1 MSTARHEIDSDRL
14 RGLVHNLG
22 VVFWAADARTR
33 ELTFVSGYVEQLLG
47 HPVRRWLEEPGFWDS
62 VVHPDDRDRSQR
74 ERWHRSGDQDD
85 YDLSYRALT
94 AGGEVVWLH
103 EKVHVERDGAGA
115 PRVLQGVLLDV
126 TGQRVAAERER
137 FLAVL
142 DRESQK
148 LDDADDLMA
157 LATRMLGEHLAVD
170 RCAYA
175 RTEEDENHF
184 VMSGDHA
191 TGLPPLPGRF
201 AMREFGVGA
210 LRAMRAGEPWVVMDS
225 GDDPRLDED
234 DLAAYAVT
242 GIRAVI
248 CLPLLRGGR
257 FVAAMAV
264 HQAQPRQW
272 TQDEIDLVSVVVN
285 RCWESMQRA
294 HSDRALR
301 DNEQRL
307 RLLIDRAVDCIWV
320 LDGERRFV
328 EINPAACRL
337 LGYRREDLI
346 GRGGEELFVLGDDG
360 RELPHDQE
368 QTDVWNLRCADGSIV
383 ALELSVQVTPGGLQA
398 IGRDVTERQRT
409 EAERELLLQREHEI
423 ATTLQRSLLPRELP
437 VLERLAT
444 SARYLPASSHAQIG
458 GDWYEVL
465 PISGTVAG
473 MSVGDVVGS
482 GPTAAAVMGQ
492 LRSALAGFLVDGHSP
507 AAALERLDAFAS
519 RVNGATGSTCAC
531 ITFDWATGRLCWAS
545 AGHLPPLVADEQ
557 GARLLTNNTGAV
569 LGTPGRARYEEH
581 STALAPGATIVLYTD
596 GLVERRGVVVDE
608 GLGQLLAVVAQAHH
622 QAPAELTG
630 TIVDALLAYGHS
642 DDVALVVARHLPA
655 PLRVTSPAE
664 SHRLSELRG
673 AVSEWAAAAGLSD
686 DLAYDLVLA
695 CGEAA
700 ANVVD
705 HAYPGTTGTFDTEL
719 SHTDGV
725 VHVTVRDRGRWRP
738 APEDPGHRGRGLQ
751 MIRAMAD
758 DVELDASGTGTTVS
772 FRFSTAP
779 ADVPPAPA
787 PKLARPSDVIGLAAQ
802 EAPDGTQVLRLTGD
816 LDTHTSGG
824 LRAPLL
830 AHLGARPQGLV
841 DIDLTRLG
849 YLSSSGVALL
859 LEAADAVRRAG
870 RTISVTCL
878 PGSAP
883 DRILTLSGLRDVLAV
898 SSRSEEFT

>member
-1 MSTARHEIDSDRL
+1 
-14 RGLVHNLG
+14 
-22 VVFWAADARTR
+22 
-33 ELTFVSGYVEQLLG
+33 
-47 HPVRRWLEEPGFWDS
+47 
-62 VVHPDDRDRSQR
+62 
-74 ERWHRSGDQDD
+74 
-85 YDLSYRALT
+85 
-94 AGGEVVWLH
+94 VWLH
-103 EKVHVERDGAGA
+103 EKVHVERDEAGA
-115 PRVLQGVLLDV
+115 PRVLQGVLIDV
-126 TGQRVAAERER
+126 TGQRAAAERER
-137 FLAVL
+137 FLAVF
-142 DRESQK
+142 DRESQQ

-157 LATRMLGEHLAVD
+157 LATRLLGEHLAVD

-201 AMREFGVGA
+201 AMREFGAGA
-210 LRAMRAGEPWVVMDS
+210 LRAMRAGEPWVVDDC
-225 GDDPRLDED
+225 GNDPRLDEE

-264 HQAQPRQW
+264 HQAQPRKW

-307 RLLIDRAVDCIWV
+307 RLLIDRAADSIWV

-328 EINPAACRL
+328 EINPAACTL

-346 GRGGEELFVLGDDG
+346 GRRAEELFVLGDDA
-360 RELPHDQE
+360 RELPEAQ
-368 QTDVWNLRCADGSIV
+368 QTGVWNLRCADGSTV

-423 ATTLQRSLLPRELP
+423 AAALQRSLLPRELP
-437 VLERLAT
+437 VLDRLAT
-444 SARYLPASSHAQIG
+444 SACYLPASSHAQIG

-465 PISGTVAG
+465 PLGGTVVG

-492 LRSALAGFLVDGHSP
+492 LRSALAGYLVDGHSP

-531 ITFDWATGRLCWAS
+531 ITFDWATGRLCWSS
-545 AGHLPPLVADEQ
+545 AGHLPPLVADQ
-557 GARLLTNNTGAV
+557 RGARLLADHTGAV
-569 LGTPGRARYEEH
+569 LGTAGREPYEEH
-581 STALAPGATIVLYTD
+581 STALPPGGSIVLYTD
-596 GLVERRGVVVDE
+596 GLVERRGVVVDA
-608 GLGQLLAVVAQAHH
+608 GLDRLRTVVADAHG
-622 QAPAELTG
+622 QAPAELAD
-630 TIVDALLAYGHS
+630 TIVDALLADGRS
-642 DDVALVVARHLPA
+642 DDVALVVARYLPA
-655 PLRVTSPAE
+655 PLHVTSPAE
-664 SHRLSELRG
+664 SRLLSELRG
-673 AVSEWAAAAGLSD
+673 VVTEWGAAVGLDD

-695 CGEAA
+695 YGEAA
-700 ANVVD
+700 SNVVD

-719 SHTDGV
+719 EHRDGA
-725 VHVTVRDRGRWRP
+725 VHVTVRDRGKWRP
-738 APEDPGHRGRGLQ
+738 EPEDPGHRGRGLQ
-751 MIRAMAD
+751 MIRALAG
-758 DVELDASGTGTTVS
+758 DVEVEADSTGTTVG

-779 ADVPPAPA
+779 AAAAPAPA
-787 PKLARPSDVIGLAAQ
+787 PAKPSDVIGLAAR

-824 LRAPLL
+824 LRDPLL
-830 AHLGARPQGLV
+830 GHIGARPGSPV
-841 DIDLTRLG
+841 DIDLTGLG

-859 LEAADAVRRAG
+859 LDAADGAHRAG

-878 PGSAP
+878 RGSAP

-898 SSRSEEFT
+898 RSLAGEFT

>member
-1 MSTARHEIDSDRL
+1 MGTAGHEIDSDRL
-14 RGLVHNLG
+14 HGLVRNLG

-33 ELTFVSGYVEQLLG
+33 ELTFVSSYVEQLLG
-47 HPVRRWLEEPGFWDS
+47 HPARRWREEPEFWDS
-62 VVHPDDRDRSQR
+62 VVHPDDRDRTRR
-74 ERWHRSGDQDD
+74 ERWHRAGDHDD
-85 YDLSYRALT
+85 YDLGYRALT
-94 AGGEVVWLH
+94 SGGEVVWLH
-103 EKVHVERDGAGA
+103 EKVHVERDETGA
-115 PRVLQGVLLDV
+115 PRALQGVLIDV
-126 TGQRVAAERER
+126 TGQRAAAERER

-157 LATRMLGEHLAVD
+157 LATRLLGEHLAVD

-201 AMREFGVGA
+201 AMREFGAGA
-210 LRAMRAGEPWVVMDS
+210 LRAMRAGEPWVVVDC

-234 DLAAYAVT
+234 DLAAYAIT

-301 DNEQRL
+301 DNERRL
-307 RLLIDRAVDCIWV
+307 RLLIDRAADCIWV

-328 EINPAACRL
+328 EINPAACAL
-337 LGYRREDLI
+337 LGYRREELI
-346 GRGGEELFVLGDDG
+346 GRRAEELFVLGEDG
-360 RELPHDQE
+360 RELPRAQE
-368 QTDVWNLRCADGSIV
+368 TGVWNLRCANGTIV
-383 ALELSVQVTPGGLQA
+383 ALELSVQVTPSGLQA

-423 ATTLQRSLLPRELP
+423 AAALQRSLLPRELP
-437 VLERLAT
+437 ALERLAI
-444 SARYLPASSHAQIG
+444 SARYLPASSHAQVG

-465 PISGTVAG
+465 PVSGTVVG

-519 RVNGATGSTCAC
+519 RVNGTTGSTCAC
-531 ITFDWATGRLCWAS
+531 ITFDWATGRLCWSS
-545 AGHLPPLVADEQ
+545 AGHLPPLVADER
-557 GARLLTNNTGAV
+557 GARLLTNRTGAV
-569 LGTPGRARYEEH
+569 LGTPGRGPYEEH
-581 STALAPGATIVLYTD
+581 STALGPGGSIVLYTD
-596 GLVERRGVVVDE
+596 GLVERRGVVVDD
-608 GLGQLLAVVAQAHH
+608 GLDRLRAVVADAHH
-622 QAPAELTG
+622 RAPAELAD
-630 TIVDALLAYGHS
+630 TIVDTLLADGLS

-655 PLRVTSPAE
+655 PLHVTSPAE
-664 SHRLSELRG
+664 SRRLSELRG

-686 DLAYDLVLA
+686 DLAYDLVLGY
-695 CGEAA
+695 GEAA

-705 HAYPGTTGTFDTEL
+705 HAYPDTTGTFDTEIV
-719 SHTDGV
+719 HRDGAV
-725 VHVTVRDRGRWRP
+725 RVTVRDHGRWRP

-751 MIRAMAD
+751 MIHALAE
-758 DVELDASGTGTTVS
+758 DVELDSDTTGTTVS
-772 FRFSTAP
+772 FRFPTTPTGAEP
-779 ADVPPAPA
+779 ASPPPA
-787 PKLARPSDVIGLAAQ
+787 KPSDVIGLAAR
-802 EAPDGTQVLRLTGD
+802 EALGGAQVLCLTGD

-824 LRAPLL
+824 LREPLL
-830 AHLGARPQGLV
+830 AHISARPGGPV
-841 DIDLTRLG
+841 EIDLTGLG

-859 LEAADAVRRAG
+859 LEAADAARRAG

-878 PGSAP
+878 RGSAP
-883 DRILTLSGLRDVLAV
+883 DRILTLSGLHDVLAV
-898 SSRSEEFT
+898 HSRFGEFT